1 MRLPLL
7 GPQDLLSVLER
18 GASTLEQLVAAGP
31 RVLKLLAEAE
41 LLIGRAAHLV
51 DSIDHTRAAADVVVE
66 RTDAV
71 VARAETVVS
80 GSAEAVSSASA
91 LLESLVPLNKRLTTL
106 LDSLEPS
113 LTRLQ
118 PVLERLAET
127 TDPSEVDAMIELIDQ
142 LPRLAS
148 RMETDIMPVLDS
160 LNTVAPD
167 LHDLLDVSR
176 ELNEMLGQIPGL
188 GRIKRRVDEQQ
199 AAEDRG

>member
-1 MRLPLL
+1 MRLPLP

-18 GASTLEQLVAAGP
+18 GTSTLEQLVAAGP
-31 RVLKLLAEAE
+31 RVLRLLTDAER
-41 LLIGRAAHLV
+41 LIGRAGELV
-51 DSIDHTRAAADVVVE
+51 ESIDRTRAAADVVVE

-80 GSAEAVSSASA
+80 RSVESVTAADA
-91 LLESLVPLNKRLTTL
+91 LLESLVPLNQRLTTL

-118 PVLERLAET
+118 PVLERLSET
-127 TDPSEVDAMIELIDQ
+127 TAPSEVDAMIELIDH

-199 AAEDRG
+199 EADGRG